1 MSARFL
7 CDEDISGALVRAL
20 AARGRDVLWI
30 AATAPGMSDPAVL
43 ALAREQ
49 GRVLITADKDFGELA
64 TANLRGT
71 AGGVILLRVALPP
84 TEDAAGPL
92 AELITGRDDW
102 PGHLAVVEPGRLR
115 MRRLEHTRMI
125 HSKPSA
131 CEARHGG

>member
-7 CDEDISGALVRAL
+7 CDENISGALVRAL

-84 TEDAAGPL
+84 TEDAAGSL

-115 MRRLEHTRMI
+115 MRRLEHTR
-125 HSKPSA
+125 
-131 CEARHGG
+131 G